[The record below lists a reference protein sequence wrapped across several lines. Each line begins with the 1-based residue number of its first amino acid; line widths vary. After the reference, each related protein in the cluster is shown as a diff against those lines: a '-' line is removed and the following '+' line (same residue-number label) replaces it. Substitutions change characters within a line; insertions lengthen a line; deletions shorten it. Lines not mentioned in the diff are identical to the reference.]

1 MCVLELFYKSSWTFG
16 KLFLNFSNIV
26 LELLYIGD
34 IVVMGY
40 FYDIPEAELR
50 GTVADRGEW
59 LLKYG
64 AIMLKSGYFYRF

>member
-16 KLFLNFSNIV
+16 KLFLNFSDIV

-34 IVVMGY
+34 IVVMRY

-50 GTVADRGEW
+50 GTVADRGGI
-59 LLKYG
+59 LLK
-64 AIMLKSGYFYRF
+64 